1 MTYLVTG
8 GTGFIGSNI
17 VELLLQAGKEV
28 VAFSNAEPNERQ
40 RRLLSKQGDPIFVQ
54 GDVRDQEL
62 LERLIGE
69 HRIERMI
76 HGAVITSSSDRE
88 KNAAP
93 LIVDVNLVGAAAAAS
108 AACRAGIARFVLV
121 GSAGVYST
129 QDLPDGS
136 VVTEEQ
142 PHSVETLY
150 GIGKSAAELIVRR
163 VCALH
168 GQSFA
173 IGRVATA
180 FGRWEHDTGHRDTLS
195 PLHQLTQK
203 ARTGEVARLARDKS
217 SNWHYG
223 RDAAAALIALA
234 DAEAPK
240 FTDYNLGPHY
250 AWRLGAWCSK
260 LSGRFKD
267 FRYEIGGSGNINLY
281 GDNDGALLSW
291 QRFSAE
297 FGPTAR
303 FDLDAAFDDYMSW
316 LEA

>member
-17 VELLLQAGKEV
+17 VELLLEAGHRV
-28 VAFSNAEPNERQ
+28 VAFSNAVPGERQ
-40 RRLLSKQGDPIFVQ
+40 QRLLSKVGDPLFVQ
-54 GDVRDQEL
+54 GDVRDQAL
-62 LERLIGE
+62 LERLIRE
-69 HRIERMI
+69 HRVERMI

-88 KNAAP
+88 KGAAP
-93 LIVDVNLVGAAAAAS
+93 LIVDVNLVGAAAAVS
-108 AACRAGIARFVLV
+108 AACRAGLARFVLV

-136 VVTEEQ
+136 IVQEEH

-168 GQSFA
+168 KQSFA

-195 PLHQLTQK
+195 ALHQLTRK
-203 ARTGEVARLARDKS
+203 ARAGEVAHLARDKS

-234 DAEAPK
+234 DAEDPK
-240 FTDYNLGPHY
+240 FSDYNLGPQY
-250 AWRLGAWCSK
+250 AWPLSAWCGK
-260 LSGRFKD
+260 LADRFKN
-267 FRYEIGGSGNINLY
+267 FRYEIGGPGNINLY

-291 QRFSAE
+291 QRFSEE

-303 FDLDAAFDDYMSW
+303 FDLDAAFDDYMRW